1 MSVWP
6 DSAREVLDS
15 AALAHLLTLNADGS
29 PQVTCVGVGLEG
41 NEIVCAHRPRQR
53 KIDNVELDPRVSVS
67 IEADGTNE
75 PGLRNPLV
83 VHGRAR
89 VTKGGAP
96 ELLQRLAH
104 TYLGPEVVFPPMS
117 DPGPGYITRVST
129 ERITEVGPWVGDFR
143 PRPRQRL
150 ASTQKAQRTFRCPS
164 PFASSTYSPKS
175 R

>member
-15 AALAHLLTLNADGS
+15 AGLAHLVTLTADGS
-29 PQVTCVGVGLEG
+29 AQVTCVWVGLEG

-53 KIDNVELDPRVSVS
+53 KIDNIERDPRVSVS

-83 VHGRAR
+83 VYGSAR
-89 VTKGGAP
+89 VTKAGP

-104 TYLGPEVVFPPMS
+104 TYLGPEVVFPPMP
-117 DPGPGYITRVST
+117 DPAPGYITRVSA
-129 ERITEVGPWVGDFR
+129 ERITEVGPWVGDSR
-143 PRPRQRL
+143 PRPR
-150 ASTQKAQRTFRCPS
+150 SD
-164 PFASSTYSPKS
+164 
-175 R
+175 